1 MSKEALED
9 KRYELIKAHCL
20 DPDSSPL
27 SEEHQIILERWLSAS
42 KLLRKR
48 PIMSQAAQLLR
59 VQFPGL
65 SRSQAYEDLRNARRL
80 FNTLQTF
87 DYDFWH
93 TWLLESIAK
102 NIQACESSGKSGD
115 RKVIAME
122 HRNLINA
129 IGERPETE
137 VDPRLTEKHKFFI
150 PIQINN
156 QILNIDLEGL
166 LKMPIASRKAI
177 TDALSSKEIDDST
190 AENIMN
196 S

>member
-20 DPDSSPL
+20 NPDASPL
-27 SEEHQIILERWLSAS
+27 SEEHQVILERWISAS

-48 PIMSQAAQLLR
+48 PILSQAAQLLR

-65 SRSQAYEDLRNARRL
+65 SRSHAYEDLRNARRL
-80 FNTLQTF
+80 FNSLQTF

-129 IGERPETE
+129 IGDRPDTE
-137 VDPRLTEKHKFFI
+137 LDPRLTEKHSYYI

-156 QILNIDLEGL
+156 STYNINLEEL

-177 TDALSSKEIDDST
+177 TDALTAGEIDDST
-190 AENIMN
+190 AEDIMN